1 MPSTENK
8 DYLFLL
14 FGQLEF
20 PMYVPTIYPTSA
32 FPF

>member
-14 FGQLEF
+14 SGHLEF
-20 PMYVPTIYPTSA
+20 PMYAPIIYPTSA
-32 FPF
+32 FPS